1 MNLTKTLFALLLLA
15 FLVVYHLWGYL
26 GHFGYDDMYY
36 ARFANDLAQG
46 KLALGIDHFAYR
58 LGIVAPVALF
68 YKLLGVSDTAS
79 ALPAMGMSGLTG
91 LLILYFCRRYNAT
104 VACLALALWMLAH
117 WVLFYADKI
126 MPDVPVALAFTA
138 ALAAIYRYRFE
149 QQQKAVRYALGL
161 AICLLFGYL
170 AKESIWLT
178 VPVFGYI
185 ALSDVAQKKHL
196 RFWGY
201 SALFGGLLLVLN
213 FGYIWIETGN
223 PLQRFVAIQ
232 ANSYFMPT
240 CSYEVLP
247 LSATLKRI
255 GYELWQVFVGG
266 GMALGIIVLPLAWYK
281 IGKVRLF
288 TIPDPQAFAT
298 VTATIAALSANFM
311 TTSFSVYKPLCADP
325 RHYLFF
331 MPIAAIASAPFWY
344 AYLYAGAHKLYFLL
358 AILGLCAVSYVSGFE
373 INNYLYL
380 PLLVLCVVR
389 YFLPNISADTHATTP
404 ETPLMVARVCVFVF
418 IATLFAYPIQYMAY
432 ARSVHYDRQKHFVWD
447 YFKNKPEKNVI
458 VTNEVQRNLSQ
469 YYCSFDTTQHRFITY
484 KEAEN
489 YTFVPQQAVYL
500 FLNGYTQYLC
510 GTPWDKLPKYVQQ
523 PPASFEKVFDET
535 SSGLSVYKIH
545 HLEELKKK
553 E

>member
-1 MNLTKTLFALLLLA
+1 
-15 FLVVYHLWGYL
+15 
-26 GHFGYDDMYY
+26 
-36 ARFANDLAQG
+36 
-46 KLALGIDHFAYR
+46 
-58 LGIVAPVALF
+58 
-68 YKLLGVSDTAS
+68 
-79 ALPAMGMSGLTG
+79 
-91 LLILYFCRRYNAT
+91 
-104 VACLALALWMLAH
+104 
-117 WVLFYADKI
+117 
-126 MPDVPVALAFTA
+126 MP
-138 ALAAIYRYRFE
+138 IN
-149 QQQKAVRYALGL
+149 QHC
-161 AICLLFGYL
+161 I
-170 AKESIWLT
+170 
-178 VPVFGYI
+178 
-185 ALSDVAQKKHL
+185 SDVAQKKHL

-281 IGKVRLF
+281 IGRARLWAI
-288 TIPDPQAFAT
+288 TDPQAFAT
-298 VTATIAALSANFM
+298 ITATIAVLSANFM
-311 TTSFSVYKPLCADP
+311 TTSFGVYKPLCADP

-331 MPIAAIASAPFWY
+331 VPIAAIASAPFWY

-373 INNYLYL
+373 ITNYLYL

-418 IATLFAYPIQYMAY
+418 IATLFAYPIKYMSY
-432 ARSVHYDRQKHFVWD
+432 AQSVHYNRQKQFVWD

-458 VTNEVQRNLSQ
+458 ITNEVQRNLSQ
-469 YYCSFDTTQHRFITY
+469 YYCSFDTTQHRFITF
-484 KEAEN
+484 K
-489 YTFVPQQAVYL
+489 
-500 FLNGYTQYLC
+500 
-510 GTPWDKLPKYVQQ
+510 
-523 PPASFEKVFDET
+523 
-535 SSGLSVYKIH
+535 
-545 HLEELKKK
+545 
-553 E
+553 